1 MWQNA
6 IDVSLKLPR
15 PTSDPT
21 PDWRIRLAATF
32 LRKMSMHSRLSTAEC
47 ERLLAMPGRARR
59 LSGRTVIIEERET
72 AREACVLIEGHAFRH
87 KTLAD
92 GSRQILSF
100 HLPGDVID
108 LNSTL
113 LSVADHGITALTD
126 VVIAPLAH
134 EDIVAAMVAHPGI
147 ARAFWRETLVDGA
160 IFREWLLN
168 IGRRDAFGRLAH
180 LLCETAL
187 RSSAAGVGR
196 ASRFEFP
203 VTQTELADATAMT
216 AVHVNRTLQ
225 RLRGEGLV
233 AMHGGEVRIQ
243 KWDALVEAAE
253 FDRTYLHLPASIAA

>member
-1 MWQNA
+1 MWQKDL
-6 IDVSLKLPR
+6 DVSLRPPR
-15 PTSDPT
+15 TATDPT
-21 PDWRIRLAATF
+21 PEWHLRLAATF
-32 LRKMSMHSRLSTAEC
+32 LRKMSMHAELSAAEC
-47 ERLLAMPGRARR
+47 TRLLAMAGRPRQVPQRSAIIDERD
-59 LSGRTVIIEERET
+59 TV
-72 AREACVLIEGHAFRH
+72 REACVLVEGHAFRH

-100 HLPGDVID
+100 HFPGDVID

-113 LSVADHGITALTD
+113 LPTADHGITALTD
-126 VVIAPLAH
+126 AVVAPLRH
-134 EDIVAAMVAHPGI
+134 DEIIAAMAAHPGI
-147 ARAFWRETLVDGA
+147 AQAFWRETLVDGA

-233 AMHGGEVRIQ
+233 AMQGREVRIER
-243 KWDALVEAAE
+243 WDALVDAAG
-253 FDRTYLHLPASIAA
+253 FDRGYLHLPASIAA

>member
-6 IDVSLKLPR
+6 IEVSVKPSR
-15 PTSDPT
+15 TASDSFPE
-21 PDWRIRLAATF
+21 WRILLARTF
-32 LRKMSMHSRLSTAEC
+32 LRKMSMHAKLTGAEC
-47 ERLLAMPGRARR
+47 EHLLTMPGRPRRVAAR
-59 LSGRTVIIEERET
+59 TAIIEERQPIH
-72 AREACVLIEGHAFRH
+72 EACVLLDGHAFRY

-113 LSVADHGITALTD
+113 LAVADHGIGALTD
-126 VVIAPLAH
+126 VIVAPLAH
-134 EDIVAAMVAHPGI
+134 ADVIAAMVSQPGI
-147 ARAFWRETLVDGA
+147 ARAFWRETLVDGS
-160 IFREWLLN
+160 ILREWLLN

-187 RSSAAGVGR
+187 RCSAAGIGR
-196 ASRFEFP
+196 AVRFDFP

-233 AMHGGEVRIQ
+233 ALQGREVRIE
-243 KWDALVEAAE
+243 KWDALVEAAG
-253 FDRTYLHLPASIAA
+253 FDRSYLHLPATIAA